1 MIIKLKKISL
11 ILFILIFFSDTLKS
25 NQIFKD
31 RKVLNKKQ
39 ETSSFISEI
48 GDVYKDTIWKSIF
61 LDKTFDDIDS
71 FIKTIPTNS
80 ILENTVPFN
89 KVDVE
94 LLDKI
99 VNKHPILTRISAAKS
114 LRDAAEKAAV
124 DSGAERVLLETV
136 ENLDDY
142 GKK

>member
-1 MIIKLKKISL
+1 MK
-11 ILFILIFFSDTLKS
+11 
-25 NQIFKD
+25 N
-31 RKVLNKKQ
+31 
-39 ETSSFISEI
+39 
-48 GDVYKDTIWKSIF
+48 
-61 LDKTFDDIDS
+61 
-71 FIKTIPTNS
+71 
-80 ILENTVPFN
+80 
-89 KVDVE
+89 
-94 LLDKI
+94 DKI

>member
-39 ETSSFISEI
+39 QTLSFVSEI

-61 LDKTFDDIDS
+61 LDKTRRPQKPAS
-71 FIKTIPTNS
+71 KT
-80 ILENTVPFN
+80 
-89 KVDVE
+89 
-94 LLDKI
+94 
-99 VNKHPILTRISAAKS
+99 
-114 LRDAAEKAAV
+114 
-124 DSGAERVLLETV
+124 
-136 ENLDDY
+136 
-142 GKK
+142 